1 MAVFSD
7 CVRFRSM
14 TVSLCP
20 TAHQS
25 IVPERSHMLY
35 NEMYWGDT
43 AEREGE
49 TRWVRTLKEWWRNWK
64 GGRDGRDT
72 TVQQWIQLSICP
84 QYCVSKEEWDSF
96 HCSPLLPLSPILPIF
111 LIILPPSPSSSPS
124 VLSFI
129 FFLFFNFS
137 PFFPSSLSFCL
148 ISSPSQ
154 SSYPPFCLLHSSLY
168 LSGSCPTIY
177 SVTAVQPVSHCQAE
191 AHGQYSYDG
200 TCLYY
205 LLSSACFAFRGTKWS
220 KLNLVPALW
229 LLLTLTIHF
238 YKKGYAPTTAKLLQI
253 ENHWS
258 GINCVCGVVSCV
270 HFVYED
276 SEIFPKLRPAVS
288 VFLYGVWMSGHAYV
302 SVAHLSG
309 SRIRFL
315 TCLGWSINEFQYWN
329 VISLTNV

>member
-1 MAVFSD
+1 MAEIRLCSSGSNFLFVLST
-7 CVRFRSM
+7 VLVKRSETHF
-14 TVSLCP
+14 TVAQFCL
-20 TAHQS
+20 
-25 IVPERSHMLY
+25 
-35 NEMYWGDT
+35 
-43 AEREGE
+43 
-49 TRWVRTLKEWWRNWK
+49 
-64 GGRDGRDT
+64 
-72 TVQQWIQLSICP
+72 
-84 QYCVSKEEWDSF
+84 
-96 HCSPLLPLSPILPIF
+96 PLLHPHPQCS
-111 LIILPPSPSSSPS
+111 
-124 VLSFI
+124 LSF
-129 FFLFFNFS
+129 FFSFS
-137 PFFPSSLSFCL
+137 TSPLSFCL

-154 SSYPPFCLLHSSLY
+154 SSYPHFCLLHSSLY

-205 LLSSACFAFRGTKWS
+205 LLSSACFAFRGTKLS
-220 KLNLVPALW
+220 KLNLVPALR

-238 YKKGYAPTTAKLLQI
+238 YKKGYAPTTGKLIQI

-258 GINCVCGVVSCV
+258 GINCACGVVSCV

-315 TCLGWSINEFQYWN
+315 TCLGWSINEFQY
-329 VISLTNV
+329 